1 MSILNPINQKSFYV
15 SSPDVNKL
23 IAQINAALQNGW
35 GNTTNG
41 LYSVISGGVNNI
53 TTADYAFIGSA
64 TGAAA
69 TLTGQVVNSSYT
81 QTPFISQASRFTLTK
96 EITGTS
102 ATVLTLTNNELP
114 VMTLQPGVSAKS
126 WNVTMQVIA
135 ICKVGSADNFQTN
148 DVYSA
153 NFAGTITNNGAHVF
167 IVGGV
172 FEQIGA
178 GQSDA
183 DMGTCVVTIAAD
195 DTNKSLQVT
204 FTPPTTAISTSKI
217 NVIASVSLAEIGW

>member
-1 MSILNPINQKSFYV
+1 MLVNPINQKSFYV

-53 TTADYAFIGSA
+53 TSADYAFIGSA

-69 TLTGQVVNSSYT
+69 TITGQVVNSSYT
-81 QTPFISQASRFTLTK
+81 ETPFISQASRFTLTRAFAGPNK
-96 EITGTS
+96 DIL
-102 ATVLTLTNNELP
+102 TVNHGEFP
-114 VMTLQPGVSAKS
+114 IMTLQPGVSTKV
-126 WNVTMQVIA
+126 WNAFIQIVAVCKIPGVSGA
-135 ICKVGSADNFQTN
+135 IIN

-153 NFAGTITNNGAHVF
+153 NFAATIINNGSHVRM
-167 IVGGV
+167 VGSQ
-172 FEQIGA
+172 EQIGG

-183 DMGTCVVTIAAD
+183 SMADCDITISEDDPNLALKIEFAPPSVAD
-195 DTNKSLQVT
+195 ADT
-204 FTPPTTAISTSKI
+204 II
-217 NVIASVSLAEIGW
+217 NVMASVTLAEIGW

>member
-53 TTADYAFIGSA
+53 TSADYAFIGSA

-69 TLTGQVVNSSYT
+69 TITGQVVNSSYT
-81 QTPFISQASRFTLTK
+81 EEPFISQASRFTLTK
-96 EITGTS
+96 EVVGTDKMILN
-102 ATVLTLTNNELP
+102 VTNSELP
-114 VMTLQPGVSAKS
+114 VMTLQPGVSAKA
-126 WNVTMQVIA
+126 WNAYIQVIA
-135 ICKVGSADNFQTN
+135 ICKEIGGGSLNVN

-153 NFAGTITNNGAHVF
+153 NFTATIINNGSHVYM
-167 IVGGV
+167 VGVGS
-172 FEQIGA
+172 EQIGIE
-178 GQSDA
+178 QSDVNMNCA
-183 DMGTCVVTIAAD
+183 ITIRED
-195 DTNKSLQVT
+195 DVNSAMEIE
-204 FTPPTTAISTSKI
+204 FTPPSSADATTVI
-217 NVIASVSLAEIGW
+217 NVMASVSLAEIGW

>member
-1 MSILNPINQKSFYV
+1 MLVNPINQKSFYV

-53 TTADYAFIGSA
+53 TSADYAFIGSA

-114 VMTLQPGVSAKS
+114 VMTLQPGISAKA
-126 WNVTMQVIA
+126 WNAYIQVVA
-135 ICKVGSADNFQTN
+135 ICKAAGTSTTTVN

-153 NFAGTITNNGAHVF
+153 NFTATIINNGSHVLM
-167 IVGGV
+167 VGGGA
-172 FEQIGA
+172 EQIGA

-183 DMGTCVVTIAAD
+183 SMADCAITISED
-195 DTNKSLQVT
+195 DTNLALEIE
-204 FTPPTTAISTSKI
+204 FTPPTSADATTVI
-217 NVIASVSLAEIGW
+217 NVMASVILAEIGW

>member
-1 MSILNPINQKSFYV
+1 MLVNPINQKSFYV

-53 TTADYAFIGSA
+53 TTAPYSFIGSA

-69 TLTGQVVNSSYT
+69 TITGQVVNSSYT
-81 QTPFISQASRFTLTK
+81 ETPFISQASRFTLTR
-96 EITGTS
+96 EITGTNK
-102 ATVLTLTNNELP
+102 TKLFVTTNELP
-114 VMTLQPGVSAKS
+114 VMTLQPGISTKV
-126 WNVTMQVIA
+126 WNAFIQTVAVCKIPGSSGA
-135 ICKVGSADNFQTN
+135 IIN

-153 NFAGTITNNGAHVF
+153 NFTATIINNGSHVLM
-167 IVGGV
+167 VGGGA
-172 FEQIGA
+172 EQIGA

-183 DMGTCVVTIAAD
+183 SMADCDIDISED
-195 DTNKSLQVT
+195 DTNLALKIE
-204 FTPPTTAISTSKI
+204 FTPPSTADADTVI
-217 NVIASVSLAEIGW
+217 NVIASVTLAEIGW

>member
-1 MSILNPINQKSFYV
+1 MLINPINQKSFYV

-53 TTADYAFIGSA
+53 TTAPYSFIGSA

-96 EITGTS
+96 EITGNDP
-102 ATVLTLTNNELP
+102 TVLTLTNNELP
-114 VMTLQPGVSAKS
+114 VMTLQPGVSAKA

-135 ICKVGSADNFQTN
+135 ICKVGSGDDIQPNE
-148 DVYSA
+148 VYSA
-153 NFAGTITNNGAHVF
+153 NFIATIKNNGSHVSM
-167 IVGGV
+167 VGSQ
-172 FEQIGA
+172 EQIGIEQA
-178 GQSDA
+178 DA
-183 DMGTCVVTIAAD
+183 SMNNCTVTIRVD
-195 DTNKSLQVT
+195 DPNLAMEIE
-204 FTPPTTAISTSKI
+204 FGPPTSANGNTKI
-217 NVIASVSLAEIGW
+217 NVMASVTLAEIGW

>member
-1 MSILNPINQKSFYV
+1 MLVNPINQKSFYV

-53 TTADYAFIGSA
+53 TSADYAFIGSA

-69 TLTGQVVNSSYT
+69 TITGQVVNSSYT
-81 QTPFISQASRFTLTK
+81 ETPFISQASRFTLTK
-96 EITGTS
+96 EVVGTNK
-102 ATVLTLTNNELP
+102 TILNVTNSELP
-114 VMTLQPGVSAKS
+114 IMTLQPGVSTKV
-126 WNVTMQVIA
+126 WNAFIQIVAVCKIPGSSGA
-135 ICKVGSADNFQTN
+135 IIN

-153 NFAGTITNNGAHVF
+153 NFAATIKNNGAHVLM
-167 IVGGV
+167 VSGGV
-172 FEQIGA
+172 EQIGA

-183 DMGTCVVTIAAD
+183 SMAD
-195 DTNKSLQVT
+195 CDIDISEDDPNLALQVE
-204 FTPPTTAISTSKI
+204 FTPPPSADATTVI
-217 NVIASVSLAEIGW
+217 NVMASVTLAEIGW

>member
-53 TTADYAFIGSA
+53 TSADYAFIGSA

-69 TLTGQVVNSSYT
+69 TLKGQVVNSSYT
-81 QTPFISQASRFTLTK
+81 ETPFISQASRFTLTK
-96 EITGTS
+96 EITGNS
-102 ATVLTLTNNELP
+102 ATILTLTNNELP
-114 VMTLQPGVSAKS
+114 VMTLQSGVSAKA
-126 WNVTMQVIA
+126 WNAFIQIVA
-135 ICKVGSADNFQTN
+135 ICKETGTGTTVVN

-153 NFAGTITNNGAHVF
+153 NFIATIKNNGAHVSM
-167 IVGGV
+167 VGSQ
-172 FEQIGA
+172 EQIGIEQA
-178 GQSDA
+178 DA
-183 DMGTCVVTIAAD
+183 SMNNCTVTIRVD
-195 DTNKSLQVT
+195 DPNLAMEIE
-204 FTPPTTAISTSKI
+204 FGPPTSANGNTKI
-217 NVIASVSLAEIGW
+217 NVMASVTLAEIGW

>member
-53 TTADYAFIGSA
+53 TTAPYSFIGSA

-96 EITGTS
+96 EITGNT
-102 ATVLTLTNNELP
+102 ATILTVTNSELP
-114 VMTLQPGVSAKS
+114 VMTLQQGVSTKV
-126 WNVTMQVIA
+126 WNAFIQVVA
-135 ICKVGSADNFQTN
+135 VCKESGTSGTTVN

-153 NFAGTITNNGAHVF
+153 NFIATIKNNGAHAVM
-167 IVGGV
+167 VGSQ
-172 FEQIGA
+172 EQIGVE
-178 GQSDA
+178 QTDA
-183 DMGTCVVTIAAD
+183 SMSNCTVTIRAD
-195 DTNKSLQVT
+195 DPNLAMEIE
-204 FTPPTTAISTSKI
+204 FGPPSSADATTVI
-217 NVIASVSLAEIGW
+217 NVMASVTLAEIGW